1 MRIQSK
7 TCHQWNAIEDMV
19 KLFCLLS
26 KMSTYKKT
34 TWCNLKICR
43 LLFLVMKYFFL
54 QIRKLRN
61 IYKLCEGSCHNVRST
76 LKVQMD
82 GQYDYYT
89 TSCIFMRDPNYRE
102 MKVKCKSYE
111 SNNFFPLCRPL
122 KIPKH
127 LIFCFL
133 KCIACKKLLLH

>member
-1 MRIQSK
+1 
-7 TCHQWNAIEDMV
+7 MV
-19 KLFCLLS
+19 KLFCLSS

-34 TWCNLKICR
+34 ACCNLKISCYEV
-43 LLFLVMKYFFL
+43 FFFL

-61 IYKLCEGSCHNVRST
+61 INKCEGSCHNVRST

-102 MKVKCKSYE
+102 MKVKCKTYE

-133 KCIACKKLLLH
+133 KCITCKKFLLH